1 MNIVKE
7 YQHFTPFNDARSNF
21 IRLFDDLYGELESSE
36 SAKESAVYDYGIT
49 KFKRLEH
56 EFRSLYTL
64 GESIEVTSI
73 KKVTWHPLVFWSA
86 HCVQKRILKSLEEY
100 GKSIITLRT
109 DCYYLV
115 FDFHDD
121 IAAVQFKLAH
131 L

>member
-86 HCVQKRILKSLEEY
+86 HCVQKR
-100 GKSIITLRT
+100 
-109 DCYYLV
+109 
-115 FDFHDD
+115 
-121 IAAVQFKLAH
+121 
-131 L
+131 